1 MKIEKKLV
9 VLSILAITIGV
20 ATVIPMAVLMNANAQ
35 TSPYTESVQAYG
47 EPWLDLEIT
56 GAYFTIDTVN
66 KENPEIPDADYIQKD
81 MIEYKTTLND
91 NALSHQPE
99 ARIEYF
105 EMTYYGDNR
114 ELLKKTFSISITD
127 FSISITDFSRDAF
140 PTKLFYFLD
149 EYMMNCS
156 TLGVVNGNVSTP
168 HNINEK
174 TSASGFGTGLP
185 TDIDEYKAFLETQ
198 TVHLEIRYIGSV
210 TFDGKNTVVSFAN
223 DQNVQQIELTK
234 NKGGNSGLGLNS
246 FGFGSKYT
254 SAK

>member
-35 TSPYTESVQAYG
+35 TSPYAETVQAYG

-66 KENPEIPDADYIQKD
+66 KEKPEILDGDYIRTD
-81 MIEYKTTLND
+81 MINCQTTLND
-91 NALSHQPE
+91 NALSNQPE
-99 ARIEYF
+99 VRIEYF
-105 EMTYYGDNR
+105 EMTFYGDNR
-114 ELLKKTFSISITD
+114 ELLKKTFSVNMADSSNVIYPTGL
-127 FSISITDFSRDAF
+127 FAF
-140 PTKLFYFLD
+140 CN
-149 EYMMNCS
+149 EYMFNCS
-156 TLGVVNGNVSTP
+156 TLDFNGNFSIP
-168 HNINEK
+168 HNIDEA
-174 TSASGFGTGLP
+174 TAESGSGMSGAA
-185 TDIDEYKAFLETQ
+185 DIDEYEAFLEAQ
-198 TVHLEIRYIGSV
+198 TVYLEIRYIGSV

-234 NKGGNSGLGLNS
+234 NKGENSGFGLNS
-246 FGFGSKYT
+246 FGFGIYS

>member
-35 TSPYTESVQAYG
+35 TSQYAESVQAYG

-56 GAYFTIDTVN
+56 GAYFTIDIAN
-66 KENPEIPDADYIQKD
+66 GELPDATYIRTD
-81 MIEYKTTLND
+81 TIDYKTTLND
-91 NALSHQPE
+91 NALNHQPK

-105 EMTYYGDNR
+105 EMTYYGDNK
-114 ELLKKTFSISITD
+114 ELLKKTFSINMKDPSSEAVT
-127 FSISITDFSRDAF
+127 TE
-140 PTKLFYFLD
+140 LFTFCN
-149 EYMMNCS
+149 EYVVNCS
-156 TLGVVNGNVSTP
+156 TLGVNGNFSTP
-168 HNINEK
+168 HNLDEK
-174 TSASGFGTGLP
+174 TWSTGCGMSGAA
-185 TDIDEYKAFLETQ
+185 DIDEYKAVLDAQ
-198 TVHLEIRYIGSV
+198 TVYLEIRYIGSV